1 MCSGGWTG
9 PLPLSPFHPNL
20 QALVYD
26 ILPRWC
32 SNGSKFVTVNSNYIC
47 LTTHAAYASTNKIK
61 IVCIETELGFFFLPR
76 ADAPRVYVR
85 ACMLCCFHG
94 LIRGPIH
101 TPCIAFL
108 HLSPR
113 KEGCRKPV
121 LGVWDLYYTW
131 RSMVFLVPKP
141 FGARWHHRSRAKEYP
156 FNGVTNILAEF
167 GGRCRKYWCFMP
179 SQPAWLHLGEEGAG
193 KRCSEC
199 AHNVHTTISTEH
211 HRPTFFVVVVV
222 AVIENSST
230 TRITTYNKYI
240 TVYFI

>member
-1 MCSGGWTG
+1 MFRRLNRPAPSQSLPSQPPSTG
-9 PLPLSPFHPNL
+9 LRH
-20 QALVYD
+20 
-26 ILPRWC
+26 PRWC

-47 LTTHAAYASTNKIK
+47 LTTHVAYASTNKIK
-61 IVCIETELGFFFLPR
+61 IVCIETELGFFLPR

-101 TPCIAFL
+101 TLCIAFL

-141 FGARWHHRSRAKEYP
+141 FGARWHHRSRARQSRHLRS
-156 FNGVTNILAEF
+156 FLAN
-167 GGRCRKYWCFMP
+167 
-179 SQPAWLHLGEEGAG
+179 AG
-193 KRCSEC
+193 
-199 AHNVHTTISTEH
+199 TT
-211 HRPTFFVVVVV
+211 
-222 AVIENSST
+222 T
-230 TRITTYNKYI
+230 TQ
-240 TVYFI
+240 